1 MVVFRHFTYGATR
14 FVAYRQPK
22 FRPEEHP
29 TDGLY
34 NTFPCT
40 TRTFGRTQH
49 PFPIP
54 VTFDVRPVFCI
65 QEQSQ
70 DVVQRVCRYFLLIF
84 RFHSKHGRHGT
95 LRIQCG
101 HRQFGDVLFCGLR
114 LDPRDLE
121 PTKPIRLLQLAVEI
135 CLDDCPCAVCLS
147 LPLHQPGNVRLEPVA
162 FFL

>member
-1 MVVFRHFTYGATR
+1 MVVFRHFADGAIC
-14 FVAYRQPK
+14 FVTYRQPK

-40 TRTFGRTQH
+40 TRTFGQIQH

-54 VTFDVRPVFCI
+54 IAFDVRPVFCI

-101 HRQFGDVLFCGLR
+101 HRQFGDVPFGGLR

-121 PTKPIRLLQLAVEI
+121 PKK
-135 CLDDCPCAVCLS
+135 
-147 LPLHQPGNVRLEPVA
+147 H
-162 FFL
+162 F